1 MTNYTGP
8 LKDMMF
14 TLRHIANLDG
24 VARLDGF
31 EMADAEMVALVLGE
45 GGKLASEVLA
55 PLNRSGDVE
64 GASLENGVVRSPAGF
79 DDAYR
84 AFSEGGW
91 NGITAE
97 SEHGGMGF
105 PWLVGVAAM
114 ELWNAANMGFAV
126 GPMLTQGAIEALQ
139 AHGTDEQ
146 RALYLPKLISGAW
159 TGTMNLTEPQAGS
172 DVGALRTRA
181 VPDADVGWRITGQKI
196 FITYGDHEL
205 AENIVHLVLAR
216 TPDSP
221 PGTRGISLFIVPK
234 YLPDADGRPGPR
246 NDLRPAGVEHKL
258 GIHASPTCIMSYG
271 DDGGATGYML
281 GEENKGMRCM
291 FTMMNTARLAVG
303 VQGVSIADR
312 AYQQAVAYAKERRQG
327 RAMGATDSEAAA
339 IIAHADVRRMLMTM
353 KGLVEASRAIC
364 YVTGEA
370 VDRARRTE
378 DVAAREAARGQLE
391 LLTPIA
397 KAWSTDVGVQVTSL
411 NVQIH
416 GGMGFIEETGA
427 AQHYRDA
434 RIAPIYEGTNG
445 IQAMDLVMRK
455 LTLDGG
461 RPVAALMAEMAAIA
475 AEVAKLDGFEPMADR
490 LDSARAAL
498 EEANDWLA
506 AQLAEAPNAAAS
518 GCTPCLEMWGLTL
531 GAHLLAKGAL
541 AATAAYVAP
550 DADKPFLSARIA
562 SARFF
567 VEQLLPRAEAL
578 LPAVTGGTELLYAID
593 EDAFQAA

>member
-1 MTNYTGP
+1 MSDYAGP

-14 TLRHIANLDG
+14 TLRHIADLDG

-31 EMADAEMVALVLGE
+31 EMADAETVAQVLGE
-45 GGKLASEVLA
+45 GARLAGEVLA

-64 GASLENGVVRSPAGF
+64 GARLENGVVRSPAGF
-79 DDAYR
+79 DAAYR

-91 NGITAE
+91 NGATAE
-97 SEHGGMGF
+97 EAHGGMGF

-114 ELWNAANMGFAV
+114 EMWNAANMGFAV

-139 AHGTDEQ
+139 AHGTDDQ
-146 RALYLPKLISGAW
+146 QALYLPKLISGDW

-172 DVGALRTRA
+172 DVGALRSRA
-181 VPDADVGWRITGQKI
+181 VPAGDGSWRITGQKI

-216 TPDSP
+216 TPDAP
-221 PGTRGISLFIVPK
+221 EGTRGISLFIVPK
-234 YLPDADGRPGPR
+234 YLPDGDGNPGPR

-271 DDGGATGYML
+271 DDGGAVGWML

-312 AYQQAVAYAKERRQG
+312 AYQQAIAYAKERRQG
-327 RAMGATDSEAAA
+327 RALGAAEPGASA
-339 IIAHADVRRMLMTM
+339 IIAHADVRRNLMTM
-353 KGLVEASRAIC
+353 KGLVEAARAIC
-364 YVTGEA
+364 YITGEA
-370 VDRARRTE
+370 VDRARRAGTAE
-378 DVAAREAARGQLE
+378 ERETARGRLE

-397 KAWSTDVGVQVTSL
+397 KAWSTDVGVTVTSL

-461 RPVAALMAEMAAIA
+461 RPVAALMAEMAAVS
-475 AEVAKLDGFEPMADR
+475 AEVGRSETLGPLAAR
-490 LDSARAAL
+490 LDASRAAL
-498 EEANDWLA
+498 AEAGEWLA
-506 AQLAEAPNAAAS
+506 GQLAEAPNAAAS
-518 GCTPCLEMWGLTL
+518 GCSPYMEMWGLTL

-541 AATAAYVAP
+541 AATAALAEP
-550 DADKPFLSARIA
+550 GADTAFLGARVA

-567 VEQLLPRAEAL
+567 GEQLLPRVASL
-578 LPAVTGGTELLYAID
+578 LPAVTGGAELLYAID

>member
-1 MTNYTGP
+1 MSDYAGP

-14 TLRHIANLDG
+14 TLRHIADLDG

-31 EMADAEMVALVLGE
+31 EMADAETVAQVLGE
-45 GGKLASEVLA
+45 GARLAGEVLA

-64 GASLENGVVRSPAGF
+64 GARLENGVVRSPAGF
-79 DDAYR
+79 DAAYR

-91 NGITAE
+91 NGATAE
-97 SEHGGMGF
+97 EAHGGMGF

-114 ELWNAANMGFAV
+114 EMWNAANMGFAV

-139 AHGTDEQ
+139 AHGTEDQ
-146 RALYLPKLISGAW
+146 QALYLPKLISGDW

-172 DVGALRTRA
+172 DVGALRSRA
-181 VPDADVGWRITGQKI
+181 VPAGDGSWRITGQKI

-216 TPDSP
+216 TPDAP
-221 PGTRGISLFIVPK
+221 EGTRGLSLFIVPK
-234 YLPDADGRPGPR
+234 YLPDGDGSPGRR

-271 DDGGATGYML
+271 DDGGAVGWML

-303 VQGVSIADR
+303 VQGVSMADR
-312 AYQQAVAYAKERRQG
+312 AYQQAVAYARERHQG
-327 RAMGATDSEAAA
+327 RALGADEPGASA
-339 IIAHADVRRMLMTM
+339 IIAHADVRRNLMTM
-353 KGLVEASRAIC
+353 KGLVEAARAIC
-364 YVTGEA
+364 YITGEA
-370 VDRARRTE
+370 VDRARRASTAE
-378 DVAAREAARGQLE
+378 ERETARGRLE

-397 KAWSTDVGVQVTSL
+397 KAWSTDAGVTVTSL

-416 GGMGFIEETGA
+416 GGMGFVEETGA

-461 RPVAALMAEMAAIA
+461 RPVAALMAELAATS
-475 AEVAKLDGFEPMADR
+475 AEVGRSEALAPLAAR
-490 LDSARAAL
+490 LDASRTVLA
-498 EEANDWLA
+498 EAGEWLA
-506 AQLAEAPNAAAS
+506 GQLAEAPNAAAS
-518 GCTPCLEMWGLTL
+518 GCSPYMEMWGLTL

-541 AATAAYVAP
+541 AANAALAEPGADTA
-550 DADKPFLSARIA
+550 FLGARVA

-567 VEQLLPRAEAL
+567 GEQLLPRVESL
-578 LPAVTGGTELLYAID
+578 LPAVTGGAELLYAID